1 MIAEAFI
8 AAEIVDV
15 ILSFYGGVNSAL
27 DITRIIEKFVSNR
40 DASKLTKAIADY
52 ANGELSEAELTPII
66 EGIPSDVWSKISDDA
81 IKLLVNSN
89 DIERS
94 IWMRQLALA
103 KVNGEVDEDE
113 FCTLIGAIRELPLQ
127 LLMDAG
133 RTARFNKTRNELL
146 ARYGILKMKIQNNE
160 ITYTNFSPVYRKFNQ
175 IRESVI
181 SDLKEKE
188 FLNQLL

>member
-15 ILSFYGGVNSAL
+15 ILSFYGGVSSSL
-27 DITRIIEKFVSNR
+27 EITRIIEKFVSKQE
-40 DASKLTKAIADY
+40 ASKITKALADY
-52 ANGELSEAELTPII
+52 ANGGLSADELAPMI
-66 EGIPSDVWSKISDDA
+66 EEISSDVWSKISESA

-94 IWMRQLALA
+94 IWTRQLALA
-103 KVNGEVDEDE
+103 KVNGLVDEDE
-113 FCTLIGAIRELPLQ
+113 FCTLIGAIRELPLS

-146 ARYGILKMKIQNNE
+146 ARYGILKIKIQNNE

-181 SDLKEKE
+181 SELKEKK
-188 FLNQLL
+188 LLDELL